1 MEEINIT
8 STSRTTAEAEPVVI
22 RLKDTVRL
30 VFIPTI
36 VQNSSEPEACVKG
49 VFVYQKK
56 KKNNEWESI
65 KEINLNALKS
75 AEGVQLEIKSAE
87 LLSLLRKLSDLYKI
101 YRTSGLPRGKT
112 KFLKVTSQ
120 LEGIAEVTEEE
131 LSEYLE
137 LNNSAGITLF
147 KKVANWLSKL
157 ENSDKILDSLESLD
171 SENLKQ
177 LNVIIG
183 LGNLKRSLNTW
194 ESFKTNPDEEFWQN
208 ELTNNSFILSQIFS
222 FPVMLVQGK
231 AYVGGKNLTNR
242 GGNIVDFLYKNS
254 LTTNAALIEI
264 KTPETQLLGSKYRK
278 VYSISKELSGST
290 IQVSNYANS
299 LTIDFNNISKQ
310 SNADLNAFKP
320 HCVVI
325 IGNAGKELDNEEKR
339 KSFELYRNNLKDVEI
354 VTYDELFG
362 KVHNFIELLETGC

>member
-1 MEEINIT
+1 MKEINIK
-8 STSRTTAEAEPVVI
+8 STSRTTAEVEPVVI

-36 VQNSSEPEACVKG
+36 VQNSSEPDACVKG

-56 KKNNEWESI
+56 KKTNEWESI
-65 KEINLNALKS
+65 KEINLNTLKS

-87 LLSLLRKLSDLYKI
+87 LLNLLRNLSDLYKI
-101 YRTSGLPRGKT
+101 YRTGGVPRGKT
-112 KFLKVTSQ
+112 KFVKITSK
-120 LEGIAEVTEEE
+120 LEGITEVTEEE
-131 LSEYLE
+131 LNEFSE
-137 LNNSAGITLF
+137 LNTNTGISLF
-147 KKVANWLSKL
+147 KKVAKWLSNL
-157 ENSDKILDSLESLD
+157 DNSEKVLASLESLD

-177 LNVIIG
+177 LNVIVG

-194 ESFKTNPDEEFWQN
+194 ESFKTNPEEEFWQN

-222 FPVMLVQGK
+222 FPVMLVKGK
-231 AYVGGKNLTNR
+231 AYVGGKSLNNK

-264 KTPETQLLGSKYRK
+264 KTPETELLGTKYRG

-290 IQVSNYANS
+290 IQVLNYANS
-299 LTIDFNNISKQ
+299 LTIDFNNLTRQ
-310 SNADLNAFKP
+310 SNSDLGAFKP
-320 HCVVI
+320 NCVVI
-325 IGNAGKELDNEEKR
+325 IGNAGKELDTEEKR
-339 KSFELYRNNLKDVEI
+339 KSFELYRNNLQDVSI

-362 KVHNFIELLETGC
+362 KVNNFIELLETSC